1 MQESKPIRV
10 KSVTQGLFSALN
22 AQNCMNV
29 GDKRGGEVRGSR
41 KVLQGWTLEKKDAV
55 ASCNMKGRVHHE
67 DFSITLIYLLADFF
81 LQRLEKFPI

>member
-41 KVLQGWTLEKKDAV
+41 KVLQGWTLEKK
-55 ASCNMKGRVHHE
+55 GR
-67 DFSITLIYLLADFF
+67 SGI
-81 LQRLEKFPI
+81 LQYEGQSSS